1 MANLIQPQ
9 PQLDFHS
16 HPVTHAPSPFGF
28 GFGLSSM
35 ARPASAAHSAFA
47 HPVAFQQLASTI
59 SQSARPQ
66 KRRIEHDDDQDSG
79 MSRHGS
85 RDDAMDRSPTPE
97 RPRRAV
103 PKRART
109 TPATM
114 ATGSK
119 DSDSSKE
126 NKDEK
131 AGDQDVDVGV
141 LLASLPPQSLLPLL
155 NSLLQAQPSLK
166 PLILSLIPRPSLETA
181 IQALAQ
187 SAKKLRD
194 AYPYSNTPSFSQSAS
209 PAPFGGFGFASTTF
223 NNRPSGF
230 GFGNSSMG
238 FGRPSPTLHSSG
250 FNTPSGSDSNS
261 GGMREE
267 YIVSRIRPHIN
278 DFVSACLS
286 YLPYF
291 SDIPASTSTP
301 SSANTQSTSS
311 LQKDKPQP
319 PETFMF
325 LSALTS
331 HILAQPPLTQASLV
345 PTILPRLLDEWKAW
359 IDRVDEIVN
368 RQGGMFGGE
377 TVRGWERSLDEFA
390 EAKGHGTEALAGGEG
405 SVGGQ
410 GGLVGWTHGPAYDGG
425 LDSLG
430 VVSSM
435 MWCGLVL

>member
-35 ARPASAAHSAFA
+35 ARPASAAHFA

-59 SQSARPQ
+59 SQSTRPQ

-109 TPATM
+109 TPATV
-114 ATGSK
+114 ATASK
-119 DSDSSKE
+119 DGDPSKE

-131 AGDQDVDVGV
+131 AGDQDIDVGV

-194 AYPYSNTPSFSQSAS
+194 AYPYSNTPSFSQAAS
-209 PAPFGGFGFASTTF
+209 PAAFGFGFASTSF

-230 GFGNSSMG
+230 GLGNSSMG
-238 FGRPSPTLHSSG
+238 FGRPSPPSHSSG
-250 FNTPSGSDSNS
+250 FNSPSGSDSNT

-267 YIVSRIRPHIN
+267 YIISRIRPHIN

-291 SDIPASTSTP
+291 SDIPASS
-301 SSANTQSTSS
+301 SSASANTQSTSC

-345 PTILPRLLDEWKAW
+345 PMILPRLLDEWKAW

-390 EAKGHGTEALAGGEG
+390 EAKGHGTEALREVRDQWVAK
-405 SVGGQ
+405 VGW
-410 GGLVGWTHGPAYDGG
+410 LVGRTVQP
-425 LDSLG
+425 
-430 VVSSM
+430 M
-435 MWCGLVL
+435 MEV